1 MATANLRR
9 QIPLLAVRTRQP
21 DPSVA
26 ATAMVATPPPRGA
39 LGRTRTASEADDADE
54 AAPPA
59 KRDCATSTANSR
71 QQTYLTTFR
80 VRPLQ
85 TPATPTMTPNQG
97 SRPPCERAPERW
109 RSASPRAQLP
119 IFPPSASTQERA
131 STRARPPQ
139 GHHKPLQQTSPPPHS
154 PLPGSCNNSHTSRP
168 LVGSDPGRPWS
179 PRRTTHRYPRS
190 RLPGLPRDQFSR
202 PWLFF

>member
-1 MATANLRR
+1 MPRFCEEVIARSEDLSRCERRKPATRDSADDDGSTPKPKLESTVATANLRR

-39 LGRTRTASEADDADE
+39 LGRTRTASEAGDADE

-80 VRPLQ
+80 VRLLQ

-131 STRARPPQ
+131 STRARPPP
-139 GHHKPLQQTSPPPHS
+139 GASQTTAADQPTTAQPPAGK
-154 PLPGSCNNSHTSRP
+154 L
-168 LVGSDPGRPWS
+168 
-179 PRRTTHRYPRS
+179 
-190 RLPGLPRDQFSR
+190 
-202 PWLFF
+202 